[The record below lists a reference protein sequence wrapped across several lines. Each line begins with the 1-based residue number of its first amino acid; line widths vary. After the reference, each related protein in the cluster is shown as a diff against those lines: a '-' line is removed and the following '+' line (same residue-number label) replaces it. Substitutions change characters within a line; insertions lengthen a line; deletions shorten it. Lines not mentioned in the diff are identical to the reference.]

1 MSLMPIPVELLRI
14 GDGSSIE
21 VKFNDIK
28 YEGTYSETYSGNSL
42 TSIYDWEE
50 NKTVF
55 YMWSPD
61 EGLFIFNPLAME
73 TTKVSNMRSY
83 QRDRPNIDMPHPITN
98 VRQEYCDGYAT
109 DTGEQTAT
117 FCKLS
122 ALDLWKLELDR
133 KLRNIEGKDDIKKS
147 LSHVLSVIPY
157 YWGQLELIEGF
168 VKHLPDQ

>member
-98 VRQEYCDGYAT
+98 VHLEYCDGYAT
-109 DTGEQTAT
+109 SRGTSN

-147 LSHVLSVIPY
+147 LSHVLSVIPN
-157 YWGQLELIEGF
+157 YWGQLELIEDF
-168 VKHLPDQ
+168 VNYLPDQ